1 METDTSKKLQAEE
14 EKLYGMV
21 RRFREDPEGSA
32 RNKGRFN
39 FSDPMISRAL
49 RIHRHLQA
57 LEKAI
62 LEQKGRESVSLQ
74 LQPQSSQVV
83 ISIRNPEV
91 HCQRSAYLSLREF
104 TLLRQNREVESVL
117 RHCSSWDKVARCS

>member
-1 METDTSKKLQAEE
+1 MKTDTSKNLHAEE

-91 HCQRSAYLSLREF
+91 HCQRNAYLSLREF